1 MKAEKDEG
9 MGRKKER
16 KMGCGWGVG
25 GWGVNEE
32 NWNCEKEQQ
41 EARKYLRE
49 K

>member
-1 MKAEKDEG
+1 MREWE
-9 MGRKKER
+9 ER
-16 KMGCGWGVG
+16 KRGKWGVGGGWG

-49 K
+49 R

>member
-16 KMGCGWGVG
+16 KMGC

>member
-1 MKAEKDEG
+1 MREWE
-9 MGRKKER
+9 ER
-16 KMGCGWGVG
+16 KRGKWGVG
-25 GWGVNEE
+25 VGGVWVGGVNEE

>member
-1 MKAEKDEG
+1 MREWE
-9 MGRKKER
+9 ER
-16 KMGCGWGVG
+16 KRGKWGVGG

>member
-16 KMGCGWGVG
+16 KMGCGWG
-25 GWGVNEE
+25 GVNEE

>member
-1 MKAEKDEG
+1 MKAEKDER

-16 KMGCGWGVG
+16 KMGWGEG
-25 GWGVNEE
+25 GRVNEE

>member
-16 KMGCGWGVG
+16 KMGCGWGG
-25 GWGVNEE
+25 GVNEE